1 MKVWKIIAVPLI
13 ILALILSVTACS
25 TASNQ
30 QYTQTQQVQVVRGDL
45 ITKVNG
51 SGKIAVSTDDKLSFG
66 SGGKL
71 AVLNVQE
78 GDRVTKGDV
87 LASLDTTSLELAVK
101 TAKVDLD
108 TATNNYTK
116 LTYPY
121 TYFTFAFDV
130 PSALADIAD
139 AQRELNEA
147 VKSLEIGLSFDQ
159 YWQVWQQLKQAQDK
173 LTEAEQRLARGQ
185 GEDVFS
191 SGILRVTDF
200 WTLRAAQLG
209 MEKAQL
215 ALDNAQKQLNDATI
229 TAPFDGVIANLYAK
243 QGDIIPSPM
252 ASPQIIMYLVDT
264 TDMEVDINID
274 EMDVPSVQAGQ
285 RAIISIDALPGTTL
299 NGTVISVAT
308 VPNAQAAA
316 TGATIYVAKVNF
328 TIPQGLAIKVGMN
341 VRVDIV
347 TNEHKNVLLLPNNA
361 IKKDNQGKSYVEI
374 MNDQQVVTKPV
385 VIGLSNSTQ
394 TEIVS
399 GLNEG
404 DKVMTGIT
412 AGKWSLQ

>member
-1 MKVWKIIAVPLI
+1 MKVWKIIAVPLM
-13 ILALILSVTACS
+13 ILVLILPVAACS
-25 TASNQ
+25 TGNNQ
-30 QYTQTQQVQVVRGDL
+30 PYMQTQQVQVVRGDL
-45 ITKVNG
+45 VTKVSG
-51 SGKIAVSTDDKLSFG
+51 SGKIAVSTDAKLSFG

-78 GDRVTKGDV
+78 GDRITKEEV

-101 TAKVDLD
+101 AAQVDLN
-108 TATNNYTK
+108 TATNNYAK

-121 TYFTFAFDV
+121 TPSTFAFDV
-130 PSALADIAD
+130 PTALADVAD
-139 AQRELNEA
+139 AQRELDKALN
-147 VKSLEIGLSFDQ
+147 SLEIGLSFDQ
-159 YWQVWQQLKQAQDK
+159 YWQVWQQLKQAQTK
-173 LTEAEQRLARGQ
+173 LTETEQMLGRGQ
-185 GEDVFS
+185 GGAMFPAA
-191 SGILRVTDF
+191 SGVDF
-200 WTLRAAQLG
+200 WTVRAAQLG

-215 ALDNAQKQLNDATI
+215 ALDKANADLENATI
-229 TAPFDGVIANLYAK
+229 TAPFDGVVANIYAK
-243 QGDIIPSPM
+243 QGDIIPSPL

-264 TDMEVDINID
+264 TGMEVDINID
-274 EMDVPSVQAGQ
+274 EMDVPSVEAGQ
-285 RAIISIDALPGTTL
+285 RAIINIDALPGTTL
-299 NGTVISVAT
+299 NGTVTSVAT
-308 VPNAQAAA
+308 APNAQAAA

-347 TNEHKNVLLLPNNA
+347 TNEHKNVLLLPNDA

-374 MNDQQVVTKPV
+374 MNDQQAVTKPV
-385 VIGLSNSTQ
+385 VIGLSDSTQ

-404 DKVMTGIT
+404 DKVITVIT

>member
-1 MKVWKIIAVPLI
+1 MKVWKIIGVPLM
-13 ILALILSVTACS
+13 ILVLILPVAACS

-30 QYTQTQQVQVVRGDL
+30 PATQIKQVPVIRGDL
-45 ITKVNG
+45 ITKVSG
-51 SGKIAVSTDDKLSFG
+51 SGKIAVSTDAKLSFG
-66 SGGKL
+66 SAGKL

-78 GDRVTKGDV
+78 GDRVTKGEV
-87 LASLDTTSLELAVK
+87 LAKLDTTSLELAVR
-101 TAKVDLD
+101 TAEVDLD
-108 TATNNYTK
+108 TATNSYTK

-121 TYFTFAFDV
+121 TYSTFAFDV
-130 PSALADIAD
+130 PTALAAVAD
-139 AQRELNEA
+139 AQGELNEA
-147 VKSLEIGLSFDQ
+147 VKSLAIGLSFDQ
-159 YWQVWQQLKQAQDK
+159 YWQVWQQLKKAQDN
-173 LTEAEQRLARGQ
+173 LTEAEQRLGRGQ
-185 GEDVFS
+185 GGALFS
-191 SGILRVTDF
+191 SSGVDF
-200 WTLRAAQLG
+200 WTVRAAQLG

-215 ALDNAQKQLNDATI
+215 ALDNAQKQINDATI
-229 TAPFDGVIANLYAK
+229 TAPFDGVIANIYPK
-243 QGDIIPSPM
+243 QGDIIPSPV

-299 NGTVISVAT
+299 NGTVTSVAT

-328 TIPQGLAIKVGMN
+328 TVPQGLAIKVGMN
-341 VRVDIV
+341 VRVAIV
-347 TNEHKNVLLLPNNA
+347 TNEHKNVLLLPNDA
-361 IKKDNQGKSYVEI
+361 IKKDDQGKSYVEI

-404 DKVMTGIT
+404 DKVITGIT
-412 AGKWSLQ
+412 AGEWSLQ

>member
-1 MKVWKIIAVPLI
+1 MKVWKIIAVPLM
-13 ILALILSVTACS
+13 ILVLILPVTACS
-25 TASNQ
+25 TTSNQ
-30 QYTQTQQVQVVRGDL
+30 LYTQTQQVPVVRGDL
-45 ITKVNG
+45 ISKVNG
-51 SGKIAVSTDDKLSFG
+51 SGKIAVSTDAKLSFG

-78 GDRVTKGDV
+78 GDRVTEGEV
-87 LASLDTTSLELAVK
+87 LAKLDTTSLELAVK
-101 TAKVDLD
+101 AAKVDLD

-121 TYFTFAFDV
+121 TYSTFALDV
-130 PSALADIAD
+130 PDALATIAD
-139 AQRELNEA
+139 AQRELDEA
-147 VKSLEIGLSFDQ
+147 VKSLEVGLSSDQ

-173 LTEAEQRLARGQ
+173 LTEAEQKLARGQ
-185 GEDVFS
+185 GEDVFET
-191 SGILRVTDF
+191 GILRVTDF

-215 ALDNAQKQLNDATI
+215 ALDNAQKQIDNATI
-229 TAPFDGVIANLYAK
+229 TAPFNGVIANIYAK
-243 QGDIIPSPM
+243 QGDIIPSPV
-252 ASPQIIMYLVDT
+252 ASPQMIMYLVDT

-299 NGTVISVAT
+299 NGIVTSIAT
-308 VPNAQAAA
+308 VPNAQAAT
-316 TGATIYVAKVNF
+316 TGATVYVAKVRF

-341 VRVDIV
+341 ASVDIV
-347 TNEHKNVLLLPNNA
+347 TNEHKNVLLLPNYA
-361 IKKDNQGKSYVEI
+361 IKKDNQGKSYVET
-374 MNDQQVVTKPV
+374 MNNQQIVTKPV